1 MNNIEESIFQK
12 QTDNTCIRLLKISK
26 IGILK
31 CDELV
36 LQDMQE
42 IVIKMYDIL
51 CIDSYSFKHDLNLD
65 LDKRKKKE
73 FFF

>member
-36 LQDMQE
+36 IQDMQE
-42 IVIKMYDIL
+42 IMLSKCMTFYVL
-51 CIDSYSFKHDLNLD
+51 NSFKHDLNLD
-65 LDKRKKKE
+65 LD
-73 FFF
+73 

>member
-12 QTDNTCIRLLKISK
+12 QTDNTCISLLKISK

-51 CIDSYSFKHDLNLD
+51 YI
-65 LDKRKKKE
+65 E
-73 FFF
+73 

>member
-12 QTDNTCIRLLKISK
+12 QTDNTCIKLLKISK

-36 LQDMQE
+36 IQDMQE
-42 IVIKMYDIL
+42 IMLSKCMTFYVL
-51 CIDSYSFKHDLNLD
+51 NSYSFKHDLNLD
-65 LDKRKKKE
+65 LD
-73 FFF
+73 

>member
-1 MNNIEESIFQK
+1 MAGSWNTGADKTSVYFFMNNKEESIFQK

-51 CIDSYSFKHDLNLD
+51 CI
-65 LDKRKKKE
+65 E
-73 FFF
+73 FI

>member
-1 MNNIEESIFQK
+1 MLTSVYFLMNNIEESIFQK
-12 QTDNTCIRLLKISK
+12 QTDNTCIKLLKISK

-36 LQDMQE
+36 LLDMQE

-51 CIDSYSFKHDLNLD
+51 CI
-65 LDKRKKKE
+65 E
-73 FFF
+73 

>member
-1 MNNIEESIFQK
+1 MNNKEESIFQK
-12 QTDNTCIRLLKISK
+12 QTDNTCIKLLKISK

-51 CIDSYSFKHDLNLD
+51 CI
-65 LDKRKKKE
+65 E
-73 FFF
+73 

>member
-1 MNNIEESIFQK
+1 MAGSW
-12 QTDNTCIRLLKISK
+12 NTCADKCLLFYEQHRGVNISKTNRQHMYQVAKISK

-51 CIDSYSFKHDLNLD
+51 CI
-65 LDKRKKKE
+65 E
-73 FFF
+73 

>member
-1 MNNIEESIFQK
+1 MAGSWNTGADNVYFFMNNIEESIFQK

-42 IVIKMYDIL
+42 IVNKMYDIL
-51 CIDSYSFKHDLNLD
+51 CI
-65 LDKRKKKE
+65 E
-73 FFF
+73 

>member
-12 QTDNTCIRLLKISK
+12 QTDNTSIKLLKISK

-51 CIDSYSFKHDLNLD
+51 CI
-65 LDKRKKKE
+65 E
-73 FFF
+73 

>member
-12 QTDNTCIRLLKISK
+12 QTDNTCISVLKISK

-51 CIDSYSFKHDLNLD
+51 CIEKLFI
-65 LDKRKKKE
+65 
-73 FFF
+73 